1 MIELQNRVSN
11 SMKNEGGVFVD
22 PRIFRIRVVYT
33 SHHFPHAFLQQIS
46 LKVNFATPPLGKR
59 NALLKTQYGKEWSS
73 KVSGTGFFRFVPL
86 HVFCEPISTGA
97 EAT

>member
-33 SHHFPHAFLQQIS
+33 SHHFPHTILQQIS
-46 LKVNFATPPLGKR
+46 LKVDFATPPLGKR
-59 NALLKTQYGKEWSS
+59 NALLENAVRKRMVE
-73 KVSGTGFFRFVPL
+73 
-86 HVFCEPISTGA
+86 
-97 EAT
+97 